1 MPRVRVALC
10 QINCRVGDIRRNVSA
25 IRRGTEKALKAGA
38 DIVCF
43 PELAVCGYPPEDL
56 LLKPGFTDMNAAA
69 VRELKS
75 AAYPLTMILG
85 FAERARRGGPAYNAA
100 AVISGGAVAGIYR
113 KNLLPNYGVFD
124 ENRYFE
130 PGSEAPVFQGGGLR
144 LGVTICE
151 DIWFEGGP
159 AAEQA
164 KNGANLIIN
173 ISASPYSA
181 GKPLKREKMLSER
194 AAQNGAP
201 IAFCN
206 LVGGQDELVFD
217 GHSALF
223 DARGCVTARARGFRE
238 DAVVADIEIPAAK
251 GGGAEYRLR
260 PPRPGRKPPVRA
272 RAHPPAATGE
282 GEVFSALVLGTR
294 DYARKNGFKT
304 AVIGLSGG
312 IDSALVAAI
321 GAEALGPDKVTA
333 FNMPSVFS
341 SRSGV
346 RDSVTVAKNLGINL
360 RSVSIRAIVDAYK
373 RGVPEIFKQ
382 PGPASENIQAR
393 IRGNI
398 LMGFSN
404 RFGSLVLTTGNKSES
419 AVGYSTLYGDTA
431 GGFAVIKDVKKTLV
445 YRLALH
451 YNGLRGFDAIPR
463 TIIEK
468 PPTAELRRGQK
479 DSDDLPPY
487 EILDEIITQ
496 YVERD
501 KSVAETVKLCGA
513 SRKTVVR
520 IARLIDENEYK
531 RRQSPPGVRLTGKA
545 FGKDRRMPITNFYRD

>member
-1 MPRVRVALC
+1 MPQVRVALC

-25 IRRGTEKALKAGA
+25 IRRGAEKALKAGA
-38 DIVCF
+38 SVVCF

-56 LLKPGFTDMNAAA
+56 LLKPGFTDANAEA

-75 AAYPLTMILG
+75 AAYPLTMIVG

-100 AVISGGAVAGIYR
+100 AVISGGGVAGVYR
-113 KNLLPNYGVFD
+113 KSLLPNYGVFD

-130 PGSEAPVFQGGGLR
+130 SGSEAPVFRGGGLKM
-144 LGVTICE
+144 GVTVCE

-159 AAEQA
+159 AARLA
-164 KNGANLIIN
+164 KKGANLMVN

-181 GKPLKREKMLSER
+181 GKPRRRERMLSQR
-194 AAQNGAP
+194 AAQGGAP
-201 IAFCN
+201 LVFCN

-217 GHSALF
+217 GHSAIF
-223 DARGCVTARARGFRE
+223 NSRGETVARARGFRE
-238 DAVVADIEIPAAK
+238 DIVVADVEIPPA
-251 GGGAEYRLR
+251 GGGAAEYRIRR
-260 PPRPGRKPPVRA
+260 PQPAEKPPVSASIRPLA
-272 RAHPPAATGE
+272 SNE
-282 GEVFSALVLGTR
+282 EEVFSALVLGTR
-294 DYARKNGFKT
+294 DYVRKNGFKT

-321 GAEALGPDKVTA
+321 GVEALGSDRVAA

-341 SRSGV
+341 SKSGV
-346 RDSVTVAKNLGINL
+346 KDAEAVAKNLGISL
-360 RSVSIRAIVDAYK
+360 RSVSIRAISDAYGK
-373 RGVPEIFKQ
+373 GAPEIFKQ
-382 PGPASENIQAR
+382 PGLASENIQAR

-445 YRLALH
+445 YRLARH
-451 YNGLRGFDAIPR
+451 YNSRRGFDAIPEAV
-463 TIIEK
+463 IGK

-487 EILDEIITQ
+487 EVLDEIITH

-520 IARLIDENEYK
+520 IARLIDGNEYK
-531 RRQSPPGVRLTGKA
+531 RRQSPPGIRLTDKA
-545 FGKDRRMPITNFYRD
+545 FGKDRRMPITNLFRD